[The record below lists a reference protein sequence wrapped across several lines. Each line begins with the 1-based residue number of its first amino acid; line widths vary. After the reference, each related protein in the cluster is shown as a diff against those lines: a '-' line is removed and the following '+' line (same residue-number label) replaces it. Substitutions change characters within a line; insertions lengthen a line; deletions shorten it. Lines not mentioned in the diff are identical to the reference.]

1 MLYKVSFVV
10 LGGAHPGG
18 IQNLD
23 HQPAVGEEL
32 VAGNQR
38 FEILEVTELLPPYG
52 DYSYLH
58 ATCRLIDDSLSEKDT
73 DGDTVRDSA

>member
-1 MLYKVSFVV
+1 VIYKVSFVV
-10 LGGAHPGG
+10 LDDAHPGG

-32 VAGNQR
+32 VAGDRR

-52 DYSYLH
+52 DYAYLH
-58 ATCRLIDDSLSEKDT
+58 ATCRLIKDT
-73 DGDTVRDSA
+73 YTEKGLDGDNA

>member
-1 MLYKVSFVV
+1 MIYKVSFVV
-10 LGGAHPGG
+10 LDDAHPGG

-32 VAGNQR
+32 VAGDLR
-38 FEILEVTELLPPYG
+38 FEIVEVTELLPPFG

-58 ATCRLIDDSLSEKDT
+58 ATCRLLDKAHSGKGT
-73 DGDTVRDSA
+73 DGNNA